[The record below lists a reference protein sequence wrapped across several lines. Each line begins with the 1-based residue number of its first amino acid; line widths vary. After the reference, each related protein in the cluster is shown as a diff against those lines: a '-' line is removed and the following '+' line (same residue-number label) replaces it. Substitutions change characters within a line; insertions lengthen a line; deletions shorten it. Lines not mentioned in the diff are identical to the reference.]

1 MLPTNITYLSTETK
15 PKSTPPDLGSGAVS
29 VPLFSQPACGP
40 YRSLAADQITPV
52 PRVGRAASLWT
63 TRAKRVKSRQMSTI
77 TLQLPDN
84 LALELAQAGKE
95 TNRTPEAVAEEMLR
109 RMIALQRFDRLRTE
123 VRQVADNSSPLS
135 EDDILNEIS

>member
-1 MLPTNITYLSTETK
+1 
-15 PKSTPPDLGSGAVS
+15 
-29 VPLFSQPACGP
+29 
-40 YRSLAADQITPV
+40 
-52 PRVGRAASLWT
+52 
-63 TRAKRVKSRQMSTI
+63 MSTI
-77 TLQLPDN
+77 TLNLPDN

-123 VRQVADNSSPLS
+123 VRQVTDNSSPPS